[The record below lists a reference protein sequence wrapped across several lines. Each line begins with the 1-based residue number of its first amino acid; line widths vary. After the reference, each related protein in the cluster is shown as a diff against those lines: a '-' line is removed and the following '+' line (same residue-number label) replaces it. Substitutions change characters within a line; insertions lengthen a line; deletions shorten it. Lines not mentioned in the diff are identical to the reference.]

1 MAPFVERWI
10 IIMAKMI
17 FASRYIYNTLPE
29 YEGCRQ
35 CFTIGS
41 ASEFNTQ
48 ALERNLDM
56 SAVKENYVDCLAN
69 RLRKEW
75 IGEHGLLTDWR
86 GFPRSGEEFI
96 RIFNTETCI
105 TPESGRKRYCDGL
118 RYLQEWVHKSY
129 FHIISAFRRGAVL
142 R

>member
-1 MAPFVERWI
+1 
-10 IIMAKMI
+10 MAKMI

-69 RLRKEW
+69 RLRKERL
-75 IGEHGLLTDWR
+75 GEHGLFTDAARLFTIWR
-86 GFPRSGEEFI
+86 RIYPDFQHRNMHNARI
-96 RIFNTETCI
+96 RKE
-105 TPESGRKRYCDGL
+105 
-118 RYLQEWVHKSY
+118 
-129 FHIISAFRRGAVL
+129 AVL
-142 R
+142 RWAMVPAGMGA